1 MLVKF
6 TISVEILTKINYNKI
21 IKEKLMDKNWMRGQ
35 TYTKAPKIEEELGVG
50 KDGYQTGGVTIE
62 ATDPNETQT
71 VDVRGT
77 KAMRADK
84 KPVKAKWY

>member
-1 MLVKF
+1 MLVRF

-21 IKEKLMDKNWMRGQ
+21 I
-35 TYTKAPKIEEELGVG
+35 